1 MVESAVTFGRYNL
14 FTYGHISTI
23 IEILKEYKR
32 INIGLIIN
40 DEKSRIQIDKNLKE
54 FYKLADKNY
63 TDKKLLLPV
72 ALREKFIMEGLKEFD
87 HRLGKYISVVRIK
100 RPEYFVEEFNAKFP
114 KEMYDI
120 VFPDSK
126 NENNEFDILRNSY
139 MSTIL
144 SRNIKFV
151 NPKLTVHSSE
161 IKEGME
167 RYVPKNVLK
176 LLHKYEREKKER

>member
-1 MVESAVTFGRYNL
+1 MVESSVTFGRYNL

-72 ALREKFIMEGLKEFD
+72 ALRE
-87 HRLGKYISVVRIK
+87 KYISVVRIK

-176 LLHKYEREKKER
+176 LLHKYEREKKKDK

>member
-63 TDKKLLLPV
+63 TDIITSCFKRK
-72 ALREKFIMEGLKEFD
+72 IYYG
-87 HRLGKYISVVRIK
+87 RIK
-100 RPEYFVEEFNAKFP
+100 R
-114 KEMYDI
+114 I
-120 VFPDSK
+120 WS
-126 NENNEFDILRNSY
+126 
-139 MSTIL
+139 
-144 SRNIKFV
+144 
-151 NPKLTVHSSE
+151 
-161 IKEGME
+161 
-167 RYVPKNVLK
+167 
-176 LLHKYEREKKER
+176 